1 MEVQYVC
8 LLYMNE
14 SLSLLS
20 RPLLSQVRL
29 FGHRVPDHGQFC
41 TVAVLLLLLLPPALF
56 HIPDSG
62 VYPGDR
68 CHHRLTV

>member
-1 MEVQYVC
+1 MFVI
-8 LLYMNE
+8 YMNE

-20 RPLLSQVRL
+20 RSLPSQVRL
-29 FGHRVPDHGQFC
+29 FGHRIPDHGQFR
-41 TVAVLLLLLLPPALF
+41 TVAVLLLLLLSSALF